1 MNTTP
6 NPARARRWRRRAV
19 VVPAIVGALALTGCL
34 DESANPPM
42 HDVDAGWECIPDAG
56 GGVRSV
62 GTVTNHSSKTSFYV
76 IDLAVEVGGDTWAR
90 GSASVDGVE
99 PGETVR
105 IDTLIDDDDD
115 EIDLTDAECTVT
127 SVDRFKA

>member
-1 MNTTP
+1 MNTTH
-6 NPARARRWRRRAV
+6 NLARFRRWRRAAI
-19 VVPAIVGALALTGCL
+19 VPAFVGALVLTGCL

-42 HDVDAGWECIPDAG
+42 HDVDPGWECIPDAG

-76 IDLAVEVGGDTWAR
+76 IDLAVERGDDTLAR
-90 GSASVDGVE
+90 SSASVDGVE

-105 IDTLIDDDDD
+105 IDTLVDEDDV
-115 EIDLTDAECTVT
+115 DLSD
-127 SVDRFKA
+127 